1 MNKPVQTLKPVQIGA
16 NMFEVE
22 RIARAME
29 HAITCYRAVP
39 GYPENKEVRDGYL
52 RQYETACAEMLGALH
67 G

>member
-16 NMFEVE
+16 NMYEVE

-29 HAITCYRAVP
+29 HAINCYRAVP
-39 GYPENKEVRDGYL
+39 NYPICREVKEGYL
-52 RQYETACAEMLGALH
+52 KQYETACAEMLGALH